1 MRGLTQGFGLLAV
14 LCLACESVRAAE
26 FMDEVNKVVSSEKFE
41 AAAKKVKILL
51 AEDKLDEAN
60 QAYISLIPDDKLTPA
75 ECFVL
80 GNTFFS
86 MEDDLSLKYQQRALA
101 ALPDDPHVN
110 LEYAMDLHRQ
120 GKAKE
125 ALPHYE
131 KFLSKE
137 KGGYLPHTL
146 LADCLIRTGRL
157 KEACEQWKLA
167 DHPHNHTSI
176 DFAIHSIYGAA
187 LPFKRRSDLLKAIH
201 AGQVDKLDEL
211 FALSANWDRDWW
223 NADVSPD
230 MLKKDLVLARV
241 ALAGDAEHFAELE
254 VYAETYTQE
263 VTPKWLE
270 EKLKAKGW
278 ILGEAGKLPSRGHVA
293 DRLVSL
299 VLKHELEKEATLLK
313 RFEPELRKR
322 ALGKDANEIMAL
334 NMLANM
340 LVNLLA
346 SDEKLE
352 PQLAEIDQAG
362 WERYHDNRFATSLLA
377 GLLGADKLK
386 TDSPQ
391 FIQAM
396 KDFPEGEYIA
406 MMGVEMA
413 EKEGKPMTQPLVEAI
428 KAEFRHLSISNG
440 IIKDSYRLKGL
451 FALLEKELGK

>member
-1 MRGLTQGFGLLAV
+1 
-14 LCLACESVRAAE
+14 
-26 FMDEVNKVVSSEKFE
+26 MDEVNKVASSEKFE
-41 AAAKKVKILL
+41 AAAKKAKSLL

-86 MEDDLSLKYQQRALA
+86 MEDDLALKYQQRALA

-131 KFLSKE
+131 KYLSKG
-137 KGGYLPHTL
+137 KSGYLPHTL
-146 LADCLIRTGRL
+146 LADCLVRTGRL

-167 DHPHNHTSI
+167 DHPNNHTEI

-201 AGQVDKLDEL
+201 AGQVNKLDEL

-223 NADVSPD
+223 NADVNPE
-230 MLKKDLVLARV
+230 MLKKDVALAKEI
-241 ALAGDAEHFAELE
+241 LAGDAEHFAELE

-299 VLKHELEKEATLLK
+299 VLEHELEKEATLLK
-313 RFEPELRKR
+313 RFEAELRNR
-322 ALGKDANEIMAL
+322 ALGKDAKDIMAL
-334 NMLANM
+334 NMLAH
-340 LVNLLA
+340 LLA
-346 SDEKLE
+346 SDEKLA

-362 WERYHDNRFATSLLA
+362 WERYHDDRFAASLLV
-377 GLLGADKLK
+377 GLLGTDKLK

-396 KDFPEGEYIA
+396 KDFPENEFIA

-413 EKEGKPMTQPLVEAI
+413 EKEGKPMSQPLVEAI
-428 KAEFRHLSISNG
+428 KAEFRHLSISIG

>member
-1 MRGLTQGFGLLAV
+1 MSVMCVAHLP
-14 LCLACESVRAAE
+14 VRAAS
-26 FMDEVNKVVSSEKFE
+26 FMEEVRKVASSEKFE
-41 AAAKKVKILL
+41 AAAKKAKGLL

-86 MEDDLSLKYQQRALA
+86 MEDDLALKYQQRALA

-167 DHPHNHTSI
+167 DHPHNHTGI

-187 LPFKRRSDLLKAIH
+187 LPFKRRSDLLKASH
-201 AGQVDKLDEL
+201 AGLMDKLDEL
-211 FALSANWDRDWW
+211 FALSANWDNDWW
-223 NADVSPD
+223 NADVNPD
-230 MLKKDLVLARV
+230 MLKKDLALAKEV
-241 ALAGDAEHFAELE
+241 LAGDAQHFAELE
-254 VYAETYTQE
+254 LYAETYTQE

-270 EKLKAKGW
+270 EKLKARGW

-299 VLKHELEKEATLLK
+299 VLKHGLENEEALLK
-313 RFEPELRKR
+313 RFETELRKR
-322 ALGKDANEIMAL
+322 ALGKDAKDIMAL
-334 NMLANM
+334 NMLAH
-340 LVNLLA
+340 LLA
-346 SDEKLE
+346 SDEKLA

-362 WERYHDNRFATSLLA
+362 WQHYHDDRFAASLLA

-396 KDFPEGEYIA
+396 KDFPENEYIA
-406 MMGVEMA
+406 MMGVGMA

-428 KAEFRHLSISNG
+428 KAEFRHLSISYG